1 MPPRACLQNPQTGPA
16 TVNKYLFFIW
26 MMGAA
31 GLAGCASTQKSYNAG
46 YDRGRS
52 DTVKQ
57 QYWITQNQQK
67 TFPTQPEPRVKHVPI
82 TTTYRNPD
90 GTISVPTTE
99 LIRIEE

>member
-1 MPPRACLQNPQTGPA
+1 MNRLLL
-16 TVNKYLFFIW
+16 YLLI
-26 MMGAA
+26 A
-31 GLAGCASTQKSYNAG
+31 GSSCLAGCANTQKAYNAG

-67 TFPTQPEPRVKHVPI
+67 TFPSQPEPKVKHVPI
-82 TTTYRNPD
+82 TTTYKNPD

>member
-1 MPPRACLQNPQTGPA
+1 M
-16 TVNKYLFFIW
+16 NKFLLFIG
-26 MMGAA
+26 MMGAV

-67 TFPTQPEPRVKHVPI
+67 TFPSQPEPKVKYVPI
-82 TTTYRNPD
+82 TTTYKNPD